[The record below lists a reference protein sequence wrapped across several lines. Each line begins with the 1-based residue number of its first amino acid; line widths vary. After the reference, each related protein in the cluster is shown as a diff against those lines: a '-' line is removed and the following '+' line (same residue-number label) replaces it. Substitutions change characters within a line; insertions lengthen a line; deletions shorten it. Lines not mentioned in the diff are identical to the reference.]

1 MPVVGT
7 GGHVDHG
14 KSTLVHALTGRDP
27 DRWAEE
33 KERGLT
39 IDLGFAWTDLGGRE
53 VSFVDVPGHERF
65 IKNMLA
71 GTGGFDV
78 ALMVVAADE
87 GWMPQSEE
95 HLAVLDLLEIR
106 RGLVAITKVDRADSD
121 LVELA
126 TLETEEMLAGTTLE
140 AAPIV
145 PVSALTGEGMAEL
158 REVLSSV
165 LAEALGE
172 ASGRTRLWI
181 DRVFPVSGA
190 GTVVTG
196 TLVGGSL
203 SVGDRVEVWP
213 GGLSGRVRSLQA
225 HEREHAAI
233 PARTRAAA
241 GVAGLD
247 RGKVARGSMLGL
259 PGAWI
264 PSDRFLVTIRLAR
277 YVQRPLSR
285 RGAYQL
291 HLGSGAWPVRLVNV
305 GMLGGEAVAVLR
317 TEEPVPVRMGD
328 RFVLRDVGRRLIVAG
343 GRVVEP
349 VAPRKGRDARRA
361 AGLLRP
367 ALDRDADHRATALL
381 EWRGREGPGVLEAHS
396 GGGTPSGAVAAGG
409 MMMAPGYA
417 TGLADRARRITA
429 RYHADNP
436 LRPGIPKASLASR
449 LGVDVECLA
458 AVLGLAGG
466 LRQRGSAVAVEGFEA
481 TLSEAD
487 EVEWTRIRDALEATG
502 PTVPRLKELEIHPEL
517 LHALLREG
525 RLVRISDDLV
535 YLPEQVEELM
545 RRLLDLPGRFT
556 VAVFRDATGLTRK
569 YAVPLLEWMDRYG
582 ATVRLGDE
590 RSISNRARMD
600 PRSGGIVSSVS

>member
-27 DRWAEE
+27 DRWQEE

-39 IDLGFAWTDLGGRE
+39 IDLGFAWTNLDGRE

-95 HLAVLDLLEIR
+95 HLAVLDLLGIR
-106 RGLVAITKVDRADSD
+106 HGLVAITKVDRADPD

-126 TLETEEMLAGTTLE
+126 TLETEEMLVGTTLE
-140 AAPIV
+140 DAPIV
-145 PVSALTGEGMAEL
+145 PVSALTGEGMPQL
-158 REVLSSV
+158 RAVLSRV
-165 LAEALGE
+165 LDAAPRQV
-172 ASGRTRLWI
+172 SGRTRMWI

-196 TLVGGSL
+196 TLIGGPL
-203 SVGDRVEVWP
+203 SVGDRIEVWP
-213 GGLSGRVRSLQA
+213 GGVAGRVRSLQA
-225 HEREHAAI
+225 HEADRATI
-233 PARTRAAA
+233 PPGTRAAA
-241 GVAGLD
+241 GIAGLD
-247 RGKVARGSMLGL
+247 RGRVARGSMLGL

-264 PSDRFLVTIRLAR
+264 PSERFLVTVRSAR
-277 YVQRPLSR
+277 YVRGPLSR

-291 HLGSGAWPVRLVNV
+291 HLGSGAWPVRLVIA
-305 GMLGGEAVAVLR
+305 GMLGDEAVAVVR
-317 TEEPVPVRMGD
+317 TDRPVPVQMGD

-343 GRVVEP
+343 GRVIEP

-367 ALDRDADHRATALL
+367 VLDRGTDQQATALL
-381 EWRGREGPGVLEAHS
+381 EWRGIDEPDVLLAHS
-396 GGGTPSGAVAAGG
+396 GGRAANAAVSTAS
-409 MMMAPGYA
+409 MIMAPGYA
-417 TGLADRARRITA
+417 AHLADRASRVTA
-429 RYHADNP
+429 RFHEDNP

-449 LGVDVECLA
+449 LGIDAEGLA
-458 AVLGLAGG
+458 AVLGVARG
-466 LRQRGSAVAVEGFEA
+466 LCRRGSAVALEGFVA
-481 TLSEAD
+481 TLSEED
-487 EVEWTRIRDALEATG
+487 EAEWRRIRDALEAQG
-502 PTVPRLKELEIHPEL
+502 PTVPRLKELEVHPEL

-535 YLPEQVEELM
+535 YLPGQLEALVH
-545 RRLLDLPGRFT
+545 RLVDLPDRFT

-569 YAVPLLEWMDRYG
+569 YAVPLLEWMDRRG
-582 ATVRLGDE
+582 TTVRFGDE
-590 RSISNRARMD
+590 RSIRDRACND
-600 PRSGGIVSSVS
+600 SGSGG